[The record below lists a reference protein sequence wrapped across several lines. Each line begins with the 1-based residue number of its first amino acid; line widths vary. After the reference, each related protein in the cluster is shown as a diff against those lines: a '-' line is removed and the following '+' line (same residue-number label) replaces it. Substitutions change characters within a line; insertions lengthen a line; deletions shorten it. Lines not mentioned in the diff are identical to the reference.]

1 MTETSVQNTPINEAA
16 ETART
21 YNPGTICHIVMFK
34 YKDDITA
41 AQKQNVITAF
51 LALKDNC
58 KRNGTAYIRDIEYG
72 FPSSKEGKD
81 QNMEVAFFVT
91 FDSEGDRNY
100 YTGTPYIN
108 NPVYYESKHAE
119 FKAMVGPLLAKNLG
133 VIVYDYKKLP

>member
-21 YNPGTICHIVMFK
+21 YNPGTIRHIVMFK

-51 LALKDNC
+51 LTLKDNC

-81 QNMEVAFFVT
+81 QNMEVAFFAIKT
-91 FDSEGDRNY
+91 TN
-100 YTGTPYIN
+100 
-108 NPVYYESKHAE
+108 SKTKKKISIMSMKSWTA
-119 FKAMVGPLLAKNLG
+119 AKM
-133 VIVYDYKKLP
+133 